1 MILPP
6 SIYNNKIMMMMI
18 LMMTEKMMIEKMMMV
33 VMIEIYVSQYIIYRR
48 PSPSISSSVRKVPTL
63 APHLSRIAF

>member
-18 LMMTEKMMIEKMMMV
+18 LMMTEKMMMV
-33 VMIEIYVSQYIIYRR
+33 VMIEIYISQYIIYSR
-48 PSPSISSSVRKVPTL
+48 PSPSVSSSVRKVPTL